1 MTAAPQPWVSPG
13 PPPPTGRARTGWT
26 AGRIVSVVI
35 GSILALVSFGML
47 AIGVLALVA
56 DQTQRDNGYLTSS
69 QAQFTTAG
77 VAITS
82 DNIELYDVGTDLL
95 GKILIRATSS
105 DSGRPLFLGIG
116 PTSQVNAYLANVPY
130 STVNDFSNGNSA
142 VINHPGTVNRA
153 QPPVALNFWVAQVSG
168 TGTQSLTWEIQNGS
182 WTAVAMNANGTP
194 ALTINAQLGVE
205 LPWLTGVGI
214 GFLIAGLVVLVGAA
228 FLIIIPIRRAVR
240 RPQVAAGAWA
250 PGAPGAPPQGAPMPP
265 PAPGVAGGYPPA
277 PGGYPPTPESPYTP
291 PAGAAPAQP
300 APPPASP
307 EPPEPPAPPSGKTL

>member
-1 MTAAPQPWVSPG
+1 M
-13 PPPPTGRARTGWT
+13 
-26 AGRIVSVVI
+26 VI
-35 GSILALVSFGML
+35 GSFLALVSLGML
-47 AIGVLALVA
+47 AIGVVALVA
-56 DQTQRDNGYLTSS
+56 DQTQRDNGYLTSGQS
-69 QAQFTTAG
+69 QFTTAG

-82 DNIELYDVGTDLL
+82 DNIELYDVGKDLL
-95 GKILIRATSS
+95 GKVLIRATSS
-105 DSGRPLFLGIG
+105 DSGKPLFLGIG

-142 VINHPGTVNRA
+142 VINHPGTVDRA

-205 LPWLTGVGI
+205 LPWLTGLGI

-240 RPQVAAGAWA
+240 KPPVAAGAWA
-250 PGAPGAPPQGAPMPP
+250 PGAPTQGGPMPP
-265 PAPGVAGGYPPA
+265 PAPGVPGGYPPA
-277 PGGYPPTPESPYTP
+277 PALPGEPLPATRGGST
-291 PAGAAPAQP
+291 GAARPAAGVP
-300 APPPASP
+300 SRSRRHPHRARRCSGRAGHMRPDAKGRTRSP
-307 EPPEPPAPPSGKTL
+307 RQFRARS